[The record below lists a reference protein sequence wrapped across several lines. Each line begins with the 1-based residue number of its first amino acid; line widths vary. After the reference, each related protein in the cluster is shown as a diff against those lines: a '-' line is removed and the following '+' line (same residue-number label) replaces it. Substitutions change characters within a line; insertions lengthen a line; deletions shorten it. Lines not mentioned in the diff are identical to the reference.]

1 MKKIKFIA
9 SPLGFG
15 LGYSIGEEGE
25 FEATQADEL
34 IKHGLAELIE
44 TKEVQKPKIEK
55 AVKETKTEKAVK

>member
-15 LGYSIGEEGE
+15 LGYSQGEEGE
-25 FEATQADEL
+25 FEASQADEL
-34 IKHGLAELIE
+34 IKLGLAELIE
-44 TKEVQKPKIEK
+44 ETKPKIEK